1 MNDQTAVAKL
11 EEPIEAERPPFVP
24 GVFSDMPAATY
35 HAIEALSSSG
45 SKKMIRSPMH
55 YKLMR
60 DTPAE
65 PTEQM
70 QFGTCVHDGVLEP
83 HAFASRVALV
93 PADAPKRPTKA
104 QYNAKKPSPETLDA
118 IAYWRD
124 LDAAHAGKITLSAPE
139 FDRCRR
145 CVDAVLAHPAA
156 RALLDGGIIEQSLF
170 WVDARY
176 GVPCKSRID
185 IRNHGGIADLKT
197 TQDASPEAF
206 ARSAA
211 NLLYHVQAAFN
222 NSGHEH
228 LLDSS
233 MKFFVFIAVESEPP
247 HAVACYSLR
256 GDAVR
261 AGAYLCNI
269 AAERY
274 ARALKTGKWSGY
286 PDTIEEMKFPRYAL
300 VLNE

>member
-1 MNDQTAVAKL
+1 MNAPATIQMLPADAAPT
-11 EEPIEAERPPFVP
+11 RPAFAP
-24 GVFSDMPAATY
+24 GIFDGMPSATY

-60 DTPAE
+60 DAPAE
-65 PTEQM
+65 PTPAM
-70 QFGTCVHDGVLEP
+70 QFGTACHDGILEP
-83 HAFASRVALV
+83 NSFASRVV
-93 PADAPKRPTKA
+93 RAPVVNKRT
-104 QYNAKKPSPETLDA
+104 N
-118 IAYWRD
+118 
-124 LDAAHAGKITLSAPE
+124 AGKDELAEFERANAGRIALSPGD

-156 RALLDGGIIEQSLF
+156 RALLEGAIIEQSLF
-170 WVDARY
+170 WFDAKY
-176 GVPCKSRID
+176 GIPCKSRID

-233 MKFFVFIAVESEPP
+233 MAFFAFIAVESEPP
-247 HAVACYSLR
+247 HAVACYSLP
-256 GDAVR
+256 GNAVL
-261 AGAYLCNI
+261 AGARLCNI

-274 ARALKTGKWSGY
+274 AEALKTGKFNGY
-286 PDTIEEMKFPRYAL
+286 PETIEGLKFPRYAL
-300 VLNE
+300 TFTD